1 MIPWPAQDTA
11 PVFFAS
17 TQAEVRMRA
26 FLRFEDFTTGL
37 ALRLSIG
44 FLIIAASLALYQVI
58 TRFVFASPST
68 WSEVITR
75 SAMIWSVFLGVAV
88 AFRHGA
94 MISVEIIQQMLP
106 PRLGLWL
113 FLLANALSVLFF
125 AILFWQGW
133 AMTERV
139 ANQNLA
145 ALDISI
151 AWAYAALPVGSVFI
165 IIATLACM
173 IRGAQGDWAKDKAI
187 KELEE

>member
-1 MIPWPAQDTA
+1 
-11 PVFFAS
+11 
-17 TQAEVRMRA
+17 MRA

-44 FLIIAASLALYQVI
+44 FLVIATALALYQVT
-58 TRFVFASPST
+58 TRFVFGNPST

-75 SAMIWSVFLGVAV
+75 TAMIWSVFLGVAV

-94 MISVEIIQQMLP
+94 MISVEIIQQVLP
-106 PRLGLWL
+106 PRLGLGL
-113 FLLANALSVLFF
+113 FMLANALSVIFF

-133 AMTERV
+133 AMSGRV
-139 ANQNLA
+139 ANQKLA

-165 IIATLACM
+165 IIAVLACM
-173 IRGAQGDWAKDKAI
+173 VRAAQGDWIDSRNK
-187 KELEE
+187 KEVTE

>member
-1 MIPWPAQDTA
+1 
-11 PVFFAS
+11 
-17 TQAEVRMRA
+17 MRA

-37 ALRLSIG
+37 ALRLSIT
-44 FLIIAASLALYQVI
+44 FLVIATALALFQVT
-58 TRFVFASPST
+58 TRFVFGSPST

-94 MISVEIIQQMLP
+94 MISVEIIQQVLP
-106 PRLGLWL
+106 PRLGFPL
-113 FLLANALSVLFF
+113 FMLANTLSVIFF

-133 AMTERV
+133 AMCLRV
-139 ANQNLA
+139 ANQKLA

-165 IIATLACM
+165 IIAVLACM
-173 IRGAQGDWAKDKAI
+173 VRGAQGDWIDSRNK
-187 KELEE
+187 KEVTE

>member
-1 MIPWPAQDTA
+1 
-11 PVFFAS
+11 
-17 TQAEVRMRA
+17 MRA
-26 FLRFEDFTTGL
+26 FLKFEDFTTGL

-44 FLIIAASLALYQVI
+44 FLIIATSLALYQVI
-58 TRFVFASPST
+58 TRFVFSSPST

-94 MISVEIIQQMLP
+94 MISVEIIQQVLP
-106 PRLGLWL
+106 PRLGLGL
-113 FLLANALSVLFF
+113 FLLANVLSVIFF

-151 AWAYAALPVGSVFI
+151 AWVYAALPVGSIFI

-173 IRGAQGDWAKDKAI
+173 IRGAQGEWISERSAKEIA
-187 KELEE
+187 E

>member
-1 MIPWPAQDTA
+1 
-11 PVFFAS
+11 
-17 TQAEVRMRA
+17 MRA

-44 FLIIAASLALYQVI
+44 FLVLATALALYQVT
-58 TRFVFASPST
+58 TRFVFGNPST

-75 SAMIWSVFLGVAV
+75 SSMIWSVFLGVAV
-88 AFRHGA
+88 AYRHGA
-94 MISVEIIQQMLP
+94 MISVEFVQQILP
-106 PRLGLWL
+106 PRLGLGL
-113 FLLANALSVLFF
+113 FLVANALSVLFF

-133 AMTERV
+133 AMSERV

-165 IIATLACM
+165 IIAVLACM
-173 IRGAQGDWAKDKAI
+173 IRGAQGEWTSSQSKQEVA
-187 KELEE
+187 